1 MLVTRR
7 QGVLCT
13 GCLERR
19 YGVFRST
26 PDGSPAR
33 PSFLHDPSLS
43 NRRRELGCWWAM
55 CRPLSRQRVASDRRS
70 AVKLGRSFSHSFSF
84 PPRHDG
90 PGVSPPPRAKLAV
103 LGIIHTFQVP
113 GLLVLHIPQ
122 AFLAAGSRRSHTA
135 SCCPPGLAYSI
146 PHLRLCWHFSFFS
159 HTSPWIAVLG
169 TGHPAV
175 RPHRPPIDR
184 PAYKSPREPW
194 YRTLCDLNLIWT
206 DSVSCSIN
214 LASSRHWSRIRRRG
228 RATRP

>member
-146 PHLRLCWHFSFFS
+146 PHLRLSVCISLSFA
-159 HTSPWIAVLG
+159 TLPCGSPSWALDIPPFDLTAHRSTGRRIRVPESPG
-169 TGHPAV
+169 TG
-175 RPHRPPIDR
+175 R
-184 PAYKSPREPW
+184 
-194 YRTLCDLNLIWT
+194 C
-206 DSVSCSIN
+206 
-214 LASSRHWSRIRRRG
+214 
-228 RATRP
+228 AT